1 MGLLR
6 KAAAA
11 VARVAEVDQA
21 SPELPVDAPAPPP
34 PPSGLLHKIISSQA
48 EESSAKVDLETSL
61 GIELASVEE
70 ELRPSPDVEPAPHE
84 PASQE
89 PEQTQAIV
97 EPPVSFPQEVRVD
110 RPSEVVSEEILTAI
124 SALPQGVEIPSQ
136 LFSLLLSHL
145 SIEKGA
151 LLLYDPLR
159 LVYAPWASHG
169 YDQTTL
175 HRMRIPLGANEHFNA
190 LANGTPVSVTD
201 AQSLAL
207 FQSYFSARE
216 FSSLSRILLT
226 PFIAE
231 QKLIGVLLV
240 TEMQPPFDG
249 EKDLLSCLIR
259 VSQAGSQQLQKARQ
273 EKLNRAGPQ
282 GLRASASPEEDVSR
296 YVSAFS
302 AASVKIL
309 FFSLSLETYAKAI
322 IAAHAH
328 LDPFRLSEDLHYF
341 LGAFVSDLGTA
352 IPVRQ
357 GVFIVALQ
365 GFDESDLDLFL
376 HQLSVFLHGLFGGNG
391 KSETDARP
399 AIRATRSWPDDGTNV
414 QELVEFLSA

>member
-11 VARVAEVDQA
+11 VTRVAEVDQA
-21 SPELPVDAPAPPP
+21 TPELPAEEPAPPL
-34 PPSGLLHKIISSQA
+34 PPSGLLHKIISSQG
-48 EESSAKVDLETSL
+48 EEGSRKVDLDTSL
-61 GIELASVEE
+61 VIELASAAEE
-70 ELRPSPDVEPAPHE
+70 PLA
-84 PASQE
+84 
-89 PEQTQAIV
+89 
-97 EPPVSFPQEVRVD
+97 VSFQKEVRVS

-124 SALPQGVEIPSQ
+124 GALPQGVEIPSQ
-136 LFSLLLSHL
+136 LFSLLLSRL

-169 YDQTTL
+169 FDQTTL
-175 HRMRIPLGANEHFNA
+175 HRMRIPLGANASFNA
-190 LANGTPVSVTD
+190 LANGSPISIADTQ
-201 AQSLAL
+201 ALAV
-207 FQSYFSARE
+207 FQPYFSARE
-216 FSSLSRILLT
+216 FSSLSRMILT

-240 TEMQPPFDG
+240 TEMLPPFDG
-249 EKDLLSCLIR
+249 EKDLFSCLLRIA
-259 VSQAGSQQLQKARQ
+259 QAGSQQLQKARQ

-282 GLRASASPEEDVSR
+282 GLRAGSSPEEDASR
-296 YVSAFS
+296 YLSAFS
-302 AASVKIL
+302 TANARVL
-309 FFSLSLETYAKAI
+309 FFSLFLEAYAKAI
-322 IAAHAH
+322 ISAHAH
-328 LDPFRLSEDLHYF
+328 LDPFRLYEDLQYF
-341 LGAFVSDLGTA
+341 LVAFVSDLGTA

-365 GFDESDLDLFL
+365 GFDKSDLDLFL

-391 KSETDARP
+391 KSEADERP
-399 AIRATRSWPDDGTNV
+399 AIRTTRSWPKDGTNV